1 MLNGLNGFNSSV
13 WFRFHF
19 FVTVWNHGL
28 NGLPL
33 DYFLKYCF
41 EEPFKPNFEIL
52 EKSFNDW
59 KIKKNRMFK
68 FDLNSKLKPDH
79 ETTVLNGF

>member
-1 MLNGLNGFNSSV
+1 MVL
-13 WFRFHF
+13 
-19 FVTVWNHGL
+19 TVL
-28 NGLPL
+28 TVQF
-33 DYFLKYCF
+33 DSASTFLSRTIKYCF
-41 EEPFKPNFEIL
+41 EQPFKPNFEIL